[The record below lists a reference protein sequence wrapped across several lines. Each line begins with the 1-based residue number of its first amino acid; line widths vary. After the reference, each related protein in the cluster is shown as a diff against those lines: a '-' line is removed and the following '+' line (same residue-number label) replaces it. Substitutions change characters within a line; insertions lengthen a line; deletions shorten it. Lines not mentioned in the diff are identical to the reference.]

1 MHIEKNVFDNI
12 IHTLLNDREKSK
24 DHIEARKDLQ
34 DMGIREDLWADEN
47 GDFRLGA
54 FTIPKDKKVTFLT
67 TLKNI
72 LMPDGYSSN
81 ISRCIHLES
90 KRIFGFKS
98 HDCHII
104 MEQLLPIAIRNV
116 LPNQV
121 VAILVEFCSFFR
133 HICLKNLSLMDF
145 EKLQKWIVITL
156 CHLEMLFLPSF
167 FTVMVHLTVHLVD
180 EVIQGGPVHYRWMY
194 FVER

>member
-1 MHIEKNVFDNI
+1 
-12 IHTLLNDREKSK
+12 
-24 DHIEARKDLQ
+24 
-34 DMGIREDLWADEN
+34 MGIREDLWADEN

-90 KRIFGFKS
+90 KRIFGLKS

-133 HICLKNLSLMDF
+133 HICLKNLSLMDL
-145 EKLQKWIVITL
+145 EKL
-156 CHLEMLFLPSF
+156 
-167 FTVMVHLTVHLVD
+167 
-180 EVIQGGPVHYRWMY
+180 
-194 FVER
+194 

>member
-1 MHIEKNVFDNI
+1 
-12 IHTLLNDREKSK
+12 
-24 DHIEARKDLQ
+24 
-34 DMGIREDLWADEN
+34 MGIREDLWADEN

-72 LMPDGYSSN
+72 LMPDDYSSN

-90 KRIFGFKS
+90 KSIFGFKS
-98 HDCHII
+98 HHCHII
-104 MEQLLPIAIRNV
+104 MEQLLPIATRNV

-121 VAILVEFCSFFR
+121 VAILVEFCSLFR
-133 HICLKNLSLMDF
+133 HICLKNLSLMDL
-145 EKLQKWIVITL
+145 EKLQKRIVITL

-167 FTVMVHLTVHLVD
+167 FTIMVHLTVHLVD

>member
-1 MHIEKNVFDNI
+1 MD
-12 IHTLLNDREKSK
+12 TLNLRKSINYTVK
-24 DHIEARKDLQ
+24 PRYI
-34 DMGIREDLWADEN
+34 N
-47 GDFRLGA
+47 
-54 FTIPKDKKVTFLT
+54 KKATFLT

-72 LMPDGYSSN
+72 LMPDDYSSN

-90 KRIFGFKS
+90 KRIFGLKS

-121 VAILVEFCSFFR
+121 VAILVEFYSVFR
-133 HICLKNLSLMDF
+133 NICLKNLSLMDL
-145 EKLQKWIVITL
+145 EKVKKRIVITL